1 MQDNINL
8 TPAEKWENATIANN
22 FIFYKVMHNNPG
34 ICKRLLEILLE
45 MKIDHIKMEQEKQI
59 EVDYGIKGIRLDVYA
74 KNATQAFNI
83 EMQIADT
90 QELPERARY
99 YQSIM
104 DVDML
109 RSGQKYKELK
119 DSYVIFICLNDI
131 FNKGKAKYTFEN
143 LCTEDSSLKLN
154 DRTTKLFFIAQNYD
168 KLLNKD
174 QRAFLSL
181 VIKNES
187 KTDFTN
193 NIANLVQDA
202 KRNTQWRFQYME
214 WERQRTYDFDA
225 GVQKG
230 QQKAKES
237 AAKSLYKNGV
247 TVEIIAKSLDISIEK
262 VNALIKGSLVELK
275 KF

>member
-1 MQDNINL
+1 MQDNTNL

-22 FIFYKVMHNNPG
+22 FIFYKVMHNNPD

-45 MKIDHIKMEQEKQI
+45 IEIDHIEMEQEKQI
-59 EVDYGIKGIRLDVYA
+59 EIDYGIKGIRLDVYA

-83 EMQIADT
+83 EMQVADT
-90 QELPERARY
+90 QELPERSRY
-99 YQSIM
+99 YQGIM

-119 DSYVIFICLNDI
+119 DSYIIFICLNDI

-143 LCTEDSSLKLN
+143 LCVEDSTVKLN

-168 KLLNKD
+168 KILNKE

-181 VIKNES
+181 VMKNEC
-187 KTDFTN
+187 KTNFTE
-193 NIANLVQDA
+193 NIMNLVQDA
-202 KRNTQWRFQYME
+202 KHNTQWRFQYME

-225 GVQKG
+225 GVQKV

-237 AAKSLYKNGV
+237 AAIALLREHIKP
-247 TVEIIAKSLDISIEK
+247 EIIAKCEELPIEK
-262 VNALIKGSLVELK
+262 VLELQKAIK
-275 KF
+275 

>member
-1 MQDNINL
+1 MQDNTNL

-22 FIFYKVMHNNPG
+22 FIFYKVMHNNPD

-45 MKIDHIKMEQEKQI
+45 IEIERIEMEQEKQI

-83 EMQIADT
+83 EMQVTDT

-143 LCTEDSSLKLN
+143 LCTENPSLKLN

-168 KLLNKD
+168 KILNKE

-181 VIKNES
+181 VMKNEC
-187 KTDFTN
+187 KTNFTE
-193 NIANLVQDA
+193 NIMNLVQDA
-202 KRNTQWRFQYME
+202 KHNTQWRFQYME

-230 QQKAKES
+230 QQKAKEN
-237 AAKSLYKNGV
+237 AAKSFYKNGV
-247 TVEIIAKSLDISIEK
+247 PLEIIAKSLDMSMEK
-262 VNALIKGSLVELK
+262 VNALIKGSLVELEK
-275 KF
+275 

>member
-1 MQDNINL
+1 MQDNTNL

-22 FIFYKVMHNNPG
+22 FIFYKVMHNNPD

-45 MKIDHIKMEQEKQI
+45 IEIERIEMEQEKQI

-83 EMQIADT
+83 EMQVADT
-90 QELPERARY
+90 QELPERSRY
-99 YQSIM
+99 YQGIM

-119 DSYVIFICLNDI
+119 DSYIIFICLNDI
-131 FNKGKAKYTFEN
+131 FHKGKAKYTFEN
-143 LCTEDSSLKLN
+143 LCIEDSTVKLN

-168 KLLNKD
+168 KILNKE

-181 VIKNES
+181 VMKNEC
-187 KTDFTN
+187 KTNFTE
-193 NIANLVQDA
+193 NIMNLVQDA
-202 KRNTQWRFQYME
+202 KHNTQWRFQYME

-237 AAKSLYKNGV
+237 AAMSFYKNGV
-247 TVEIIAKSLDISIEK
+247 PLEIIAKSLDMSIEK
-262 VNALIKGSLVELK
+262 VNALIKGSLVELEK
-275 KF
+275 

>member
-1 MQDNINL
+1 MQDNTNL

-22 FIFYKVMHNNPG
+22 FIFYKVMHNNPD

-45 MKIDHIKMEQEKQI
+45 IEIDHIEMEQEKQI
-59 EVDYGIKGIRLDVYA
+59 EIDYGIKGIRLDVYA

-83 EMQIADT
+83 EMQVADT
-90 QELPERARY
+90 QELPERSRY
-99 YQSIM
+99 YQGIM

-119 DSYVIFICLNDI
+119 DSYIIFICLNDI
-131 FNKGKAKYTFEN
+131 FHKGKAKYTFEN
-143 LCTEDSSLKLN
+143 LCIEDSTVKLN

-168 KLLNKD
+168 KILNKE

-181 VIKNES
+181 VMKNEC
-187 KTDFTN
+187 KTNFTN
-193 NIANLVQDA
+193 DIMNLVQDA
-202 KRNTQWRFQYME
+202 KHNMQWRFQYME

-230 QQKAKES
+230 QQKAKEN
-237 AAKSLYKNGV
+237 AAIALLREHIKP
-247 TVEIIAKSLDISIEK
+247 EIIAKCVELPIEK
-262 VNALIKGSLVELK
+262 VLELQK
-275 KF
+275 AIL

>member
-1 MQDNINL
+1 MQDNTNL

-22 FIFYKVMHNNPG
+22 FIFYKVMHNNPD

-45 MKIDHIKMEQEKQI
+45 IEIERIEMEQEKQI

-83 EMQIADT
+83 EMQVADT

-119 DSYVIFICLNDI
+119 DSYIIFICLNDI
-131 FNKGKAKYTFEN
+131 FHKGKAKYTFEN
-143 LCTEDSSLKLN
+143 LCVQDSTVKLN

-168 KLLNKD
+168 KILNKE

-181 VIKNES
+181 VMKNEC
-187 KTDFTN
+187 KTNFTE
-193 NIANLVQDA
+193 NIMNLVQDA
-202 KRNTQWRFQYME
+202 KHNTQWRFQYME

-237 AAKSLYKNGV
+237 AAMSFYKNGV
-247 TVEIIAKSLDISIEK
+247 PLEIIAKSLDMSIEK
-262 VNALIKGSLVELK
+262 VNALIKGSLVELEK
-275 KF
+275 